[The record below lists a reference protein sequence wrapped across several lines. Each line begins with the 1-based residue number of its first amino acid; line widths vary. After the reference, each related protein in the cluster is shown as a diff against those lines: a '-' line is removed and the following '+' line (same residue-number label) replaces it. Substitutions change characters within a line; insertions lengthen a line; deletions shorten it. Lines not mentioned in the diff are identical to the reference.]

1 MCPDFSITI
10 PFMLLALTPSYY
22 IFAKS
27 ANLYCLS
34 LPDKTTFSIDIHS
47 IRFLNSIISN
57 LYKKR
62 RTRFFKVVHDL
73 NNPVLR
79 FISYDS
85 LFPDIN
91 LTFVRFCVYSI
102 NIASPKLKNRYLSLT
117 ASSYAASTCSLPASA
132 LTSMISVDSGK
143 WKFVIRQ
150 SSTLN
155 L

>member
-22 IFAKS
+22 IFAES
-27 ANLYCLS
+27 ANLFCLS
-34 LPDKTTFSIDIHS
+34 QPDKTTFSIDIHS
-47 IRFLNSIISN
+47 IKIFKLNRFQPIQKTENKIFQSCTWLEQSRS
-57 LYKKR
+57 
-62 RTRFFKVVHDL
+62 
-73 NNPVLR
+73 PVNILW
-79 FISYDS
+79 
-85 LFPDIN
+85 FPVPWHN